1 MEQRGEVK
9 LETQRRGADGKVYQP
24 ELVEATGDPQMAN
37 AQNGSPGLEQEAE
50 PDGEN
55 LRKNN
60 GTSAEDSAQKTETT
74 ALAATEAQFHCC
86 FPASFRI
93 SCRTALR

>member
-1 MEQRGEVK
+1 MTNVTPDALK
-9 LETQRRGADGKVYQP
+9 P
-24 ELVEATGDPQMAN
+24 
-37 AQNGSPGLEQEAE
+37 EQETESTSADALVSQAE
-50 PDGEN
+50 AEN

-93 SCRTALR
+93 ICRTALR